1 MLAVNHTNP
10 SQSTGSDRGPV
21 AYWNPYVAGVLLG
34 ATLLASFLILG
45 AGLGAS
51 AGPAR
56 LGAFLEQCAV
66 PSHVATS
73 DYFGHWV
80 EEGRSLLNYYLVFMF
95 GGIFVGG
102 LLSAILARRLNPGV
116 ERGNAF
122 GAKPRLLLALSGGV
136 IVGFASRLAN
146 GCTSG
151 QALSGGAMLLNGSLA
166 FMVCVF
172 AGGYAAAWFF
182 RRQWHD

>member
-1 MLAVNHTNP
+1 MNDKTKSSP
-10 SQSTGSDRGPV
+10 TGNDDQPA
-21 AYWNPYVAGVLLG
+21 AYWNPYAAGVLLG

-56 LGAFLEQCAV
+56 LGAFLEQCV
-66 PSHVATS
+66 LPDHVAQS
-73 DYFGHWV
+73 DYFGAWV
-80 EEGRSLLNYYLVFMF
+80 EPGKSLLSYYLVFMF
-95 GGIFVGG
+95 GGVFVGG
-102 LLSAILARRLNPGV
+102 LLSAVLARRIQPGV
-116 ERGNAF
+116 ERGKAF
-122 GAKPRLLLALSGGV
+122 GAGPRLTLALLGGV
-136 IVGFASRLAN
+136 LVGFASRMAN

-151 QALSGGAMLLNGSLA
+151 QALSGGAMLLNGSLV

>member
-1 MLAVNHTNP
+1 MEVINRPQTD
-10 SQSTGSDRGPV
+10 SDRRP
-21 AYWNPYVAGVLLG
+21 APYWNPYVAGLLLG

-56 LGAFLEQCAV
+56 LGAFVEQCLV
-66 PSHVATS
+66 PAHVAGS

-80 EEGRSLLNYYLVFMF
+80 EDGQSLLSYYLVYMF
-95 GGIFVGG
+95 GGVFLGG
-102 LLSAILARRLNPGV
+102 MFSAILARRVQVGV
-116 ERGNAF
+116 ERGAAC
-122 GAKPRLLLALSGGV
+122 GLGRRLGLALSGGV
-136 IVGFASRLAN
+136 LVGFASRLAN

-172 AGGYAAAWFF
+172 AGGYAAAWFV
-182 RRQWHD
+182 RGQWHD